1 MSKVAVVTGSSR
13 GIGKASALALARRG
27 YRVVVTGRTLDEGK
41 GVVVKPF
48 ARDAAAQVPVT
59 GSVSST
65 VEAIRAEGGEAMGVA
80 LDIMSRASIDG
91 MLDEVLEKWGRVDV
105 LVNNAIYNGPG
116 LMYAFTEFS
125 MEQLEACLTGI
136 FTNQVYITRKV
147 LPAMLERG
155 DGTFVFLGSVAGLG
169 PAPRPVRKGGWGML
183 YGASKS
189 AFHRVAEFLH
199 LEHAKDG
206 IRSFLLEPQMTI
218 TEAST
223 ALFGDALSAMRGYPP
238 KATGDVVAWLAAED
252 KDGRHAGKCISAPT
266 FFADHSIVPS

>member
-27 YRVVVTGRTLDEGK
+27 YRVVVTGRTMDEGT

-48 ARDAAAQVPVT
+48 ARDAGAQVPVT

-65 VEAIRAEGGEAMGVA
+65 VEAIRAEGGEAMGLA
-80 LDIMSRASIDG
+80 LDIMSQASIDA
-91 MLDEVLEKWGRVDV
+91 MLAEVLATWGRVDV

-116 LMYAFTEFS
+116 LMYAFTDFT

-136 FTNQVYITRKV
+136 FVNQVYITRKV

-155 DGTFVFLGSVAGLG
+155 DGTFFFLGSAAGLG
-169 PAPRPVRKGGWGML
+169 PSPWPVRKGGWGML

-223 ALFGDALSAMRGYPP
+223 ALFGDALSTMRGYPP

-266 FFADHSIVPS
+266 FFADQSIVES